1 MPVSAIASSTQL
13 RPSATLRTRSATL
26 AFFRELT
33 CIAQQI
39 QKNLLKPHGIGLER
53 ANVLLGFNDQPV
65 LILLGKLSRGADD
78 LVDESRQIYR
88 FGIELQLAGLD
99 LREIQHLVDEAKEM
113 GPGGA
118 IAVLGYLIVPLLKIS
133 RSSDDP
139 LSRIW
144 ALVLVFLLVCVGSDL
159 LDGSNFV

>member
-1 MPVSAIASSTQL
+1 VRAPAHRSEELSGTALKHCYQQRNNREGKAMGLFGNDPSSRLYRWRAFNDVAPVIFGL
-13 RPSATLRTRSATL
+13 VLIVL
-26 AFFRELT
+26 AFVMADEG
-33 CIAQQI
+33 
-39 QKNLLKPHGIGLER
+39 LLASIIGL
-53 ANVLLGFNDQPV
+53 
-65 LILLGKLSRGADD
+65 
-78 LVDESRQIYR
+78 
-88 FGIELQLAGLD
+88 
-99 LREIQHLVDEAKEM
+99 
-113 GPGGA
+113 GA